1 MEQFGIDA
9 LIYQGE
15 IYDKM
20 NDFMDDFDFYKRWC
34 EKAAGPVL
42 ELCCGTG
49 RLTIPLKKAGI
60 NITGLDFTP
69 AMLESAQ
76 IKAQKEKISID
87 LIEGDMRNF
96 RLNKQFAMIFI
107 PFNSLQNTY
116 TRDDIEAVFSSV
128 RQHLLPNGL
137 FIIEIFNPSIHLMVQ
152 REKNPVEAFNF
163 TLDDG
168 TAVVVKEQCRY
179 DSAAQINRV
188 TWTFCMN
195 GKETQTRLDMRC
207 LYPLEMDA
215 LLHYNHFDVIHK
227 FEYYDETPF
236 TSESCKQLYVCKAKE
251 NT

>member
-1 MEQFGIDA
+1 MQQFGVDE

-20 NDFMDDFDFYKRWC
+20 NEFLDDYEFYKQWC
-34 EKAAGPVL
+34 IKASGHVL

-60 NITGLDFTP
+60 DIAGLDFTH
-69 AMLESAQ
+69 AMLERAKM
-76 IKAQKEKISID
+76 KANKENVTID
-87 LIEGDMRNF
+87 FIEGDMRNF
-96 RLNKQFAMIFI
+96 EMNRKFAMIFI

-116 TRDDIEAVFSSV
+116 TRDDIEAVFSCV

-152 REKNPVEAFNF
+152 RETSPVEAFNF

-168 TAVVVKEQCRY
+168 TPVIVKEQCRY

-195 GKETQTRLDMRC
+195 GKENRTRLDMRC
-207 LYPLEMDA
+207 FYPQEMDA
-215 LLHYNHFDVIHK
+215 LLHYNYFDIIHK
-227 FEYYDETPF
+227 FGYYDETPF
-236 TSESCKQLYVCKAKE
+236 SAESRKQLFVCKVKE
-251 NT
+251 TP